1 MKMCAHALSEL
12 TLFWSPSPYPLTT
25 STPSLLFLLV
35 KVLHMHMTDDQS
47 WPLVLSSYPLLAE
60 RGAFSPNHT
69 YTLAQ
74 LDGLIE
80 VRFHSNYD

>member
-1 MKMCAHALSEL
+1 MYSHALSEL
-12 TLFWSPSPYPLTT
+12 TRFGPPSPYPIT
-25 STPSLLFLLV
+25 TPSLLLLRV

-47 WPLVLSSYPLLAE
+47 WPLVLSSFPLLAE

-80 VRFHSNYD
+80 VRFDLSHS